1 MASRCGPRTD
11 LSGRRLRESIPP
23 RHNRGVR
30 AAPSLASSRGIPAGL
45 ILIAL
50 LAGACSDSGSVTTST
65 EAPRGRLDLV
75 YFPDPAV
82 GGRSPGGPGF
92 VTWLE
97 LRIREAG
104 GVGVRLARIQVGVS
118 TDPASTLSLDSAEIV
133 ARTGSNRIEARGLLV
148 LRVEIHYDVRDTL
161 ADIQVV
167 IEGTDDLGNPVYY
180 TGGLPIR

>member
-1 MASRCGPRTD
+1 MTAR
-11 LSGRRLRESIPP
+11 SGRRLREAIPP
-23 RHNRGVR
+23 RHNQGVPV
-30 AAPSLASSRGIPAGL
+30 APSLVSSRGTTAGL

-50 LAGACSDSGSVTTST
+50 LAGACSDSESVTTST

-82 GGRSPGGPGF
+82 GAPSPGGRPGS
-92 VTWLE
+92 VTRLE

-118 TDPASTLSLDSAEIV
+118 IDPASTLLLDSAEIV
-133 ARTGSNRIEARGLLV
+133 ARAGSNRIEARGRLV
-148 LRVEIHYDVRDTL
+148 LRVEIHYDAGDTFG
-161 ADIQVV
+161 DIQVV
-167 IEGTDDLGNPVYY
+167 IEGTDDLGNPVDY